1 MLEQLGLPG
10 SEVRSLPAR
19 FALGVLV
26 PQLLFYLGLRSGGLV
41 AALVIAGGWTV
52 GLQLYDL
59 ARRGVLDPFLVY
71 GLLFTL
77 AQGTVALS
85 TRSPAVYAG
94 GGVVENLIGGALLLG
109 SVVFCRPLLV
119 EVLSTVIGER
129 AVLTLPVRAALWHLT
144 ALWAVLFLARSV
156 GLYVALT
163 HLTIGQF
170 LVVNTVVGWPLNGV
184 GAMLSL
190 VYVRVRIRQAL
201 TDDSRAC
208 LRPSEQPH

>member
-10 SEVRSLPAR
+10 SEVRALPGR

-26 PQLLFYLGLRSGGLV
+26 PQLLFYLGLRYGGLV
-41 AALVIAGGWTV
+41 VALVIAGGWTV

-59 ARRGVLDPFLVY
+59 ARRRVLDPFLVY

-77 AQGTVALS
+77 VQGAVALS

-109 SVVFCRPLLV
+109 SIAMCRPVLV
-119 EVLSTVIGER
+119 EVLSAVIGAQ
-129 AVLTLPVRAALWHLT
+129 AVLTRPVRAALRHLT

-170 LVVNTVVGWPLNGV
+170 LVINMVAGWPLNGV
-184 GAMLSL
+184 GALLSL
-190 VYVRVRIRQAL
+190 LYVRIRIRNGSSA
-201 TDDSRAC
+201 DDPRVSIRA
-208 LRPSEQPH
+208 S

>member
-10 SEVRSLPAR
+10 SEVRALPGR

-41 AALVIAGGWTV
+41 VALVVAGGWAV

-59 ARRGVLDPFLVY
+59 ARRRVLDPFLVY

-77 AQGTVALS
+77 VQGAVALS

-109 SVVFCRPLLV
+109 SIALCRPLLV
-119 EVLSTVIGER
+119 EVLSAVIGAQ
-129 AVLTLPVRAALWHLT
+129 AVLTRPVRAALWHLT
-144 ALWAVLFLARSV
+144 VLWAVLFLARSV

-170 LVVNTVVGWPLNGV
+170 LVINTVAGWPLNGV
-184 GAMLSL
+184 GALLSL
-190 VYVRVRIRQAL
+190 LYVRTRIRNAFSA
-201 TDDSRAC
+201 DDPRAC
-208 LRPSEQPH
+208 IRPS

>member
-1 MLEQLGLPG
+1 MLEQVGLPG

-71 GLLFTL
+71 GVLFTL
-77 AQGTVALS
+77 VQGAVALS

-119 EVLSTVIGER
+119 EVLSAVIGEQ
-129 AVLTLPVRAALWHLT
+129 AVLTLPVRRALGHLT
-144 ALWAVLFLARSV
+144 VLWAVLFLARSV

-170 LVVNTVVGWPLNGV
+170 LGINTMAGWPLNGV
-184 GAMLSL
+184 GALLSL
-190 VYVRVRIRQAL
+190 VYLRVRIRKASADNAL
-201 TDDSRAC
+201 TC
-208 LRPSEQPH
+208 FRPS

>member
-19 FALGVLV
+19 FARGVVV

-59 ARRGVLDPFLVY
+59 VRRGVLDPFLVY

-77 AQGTVALS
+77 VQGAVALS

-119 EVLSTVIGER
+119 EVLSGVIGER

-144 ALWAVLFLARSV
+144 VLWAVLFLARSV

-170 LVVNTVVGWPLNGV
+170 LVINTVAGWPLNGV
-184 GAMLSL
+184 GALLSL
-190 VYVRVRIRQAL
+190 VYLRVRIRKASA
-201 TDDSRAC
+201 DDSRAC
-208 LRPSEQPH
+208 IRRS